1 MTDGEKRYALALGRH
16 LRAVRESHGFT
27 QGQAAQ
33 LYRQKTGKHGA
44 GLVDLECGR
53 STVLTLLKL
62 RCLKEIYG
70 ASYDELLQFDD
81 PGVDG
86 ADARKSF
93 SRRLAR
99 CMAEAHGGRPYSLFF
114 QGSRYVRRIS
124 EREDVV
130 EISVISP
137 DSGRWSRTLWPRET
151 VERFSVED
159 FERQFAR
166 LLFRLKKA
174 SEEKPMREI
183 LLIRAEKR
191 DGKIFCR
198 SVDDFPG
205 KSGEEIAVSGCEQLL
220 QYLEGYQR
228 LGYEIELTGFIE

>member
-81 PGVDG
+81 SGGDG
-86 ADARKSF
+86 ADAREPF
-93 SRRLAR
+93 SGRLAR
-99 CMAEAHGGRPYSLFF
+99 CVAEAHGGRPYSLFF

-137 DSGRWSRTLWPRET
+137 DSGRWSRSLWPRET
-151 VERFSVED
+151 VERFSAAD

-166 LLFRLKKA
+166 LVFRLKKG
-174 SEEKPMREI
+174 SGENPKREI

-191 DGKIFCR
+191 GRKIFCR
-198 SVDDFPG
+198 SVGGFQG